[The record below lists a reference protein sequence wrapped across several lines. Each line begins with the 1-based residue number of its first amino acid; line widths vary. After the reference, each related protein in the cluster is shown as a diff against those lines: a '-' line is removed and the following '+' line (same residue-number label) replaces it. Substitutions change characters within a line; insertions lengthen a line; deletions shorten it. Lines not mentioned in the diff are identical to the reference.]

1 MKKIKDLIPG
11 DIIESPWTG
20 KEVEIDRVIIPKEP
34 YYMHEIVLIFTDKDN
49 WSVDGKL
56 KIEVLRN
63 VYENGEKRKT
73 GSDE

>member
-20 KEVEIDRVIIPKEP
+20 KEVEIDRVITPKEP
-34 YYMHEIVLIFTDKDN
+34 YFEGEVVLMFTNKDN
-49 WSVDGKL
+49 WSVGGEL
-56 KIEVLRN
+56 EIEVIRN
-63 VYENGEKRKT
+63 VYESGEKRKT